1 MAQKNNQAVL
11 GMRGAFILPT
21 MIPGRSYHT
30 RKHGVSFYKGLSLEK
45 THLLFVDKNQQIQM
59 IGNDFNSLVTFLA
72 TNKVM
77 QLGIDTINQENG
89 IGL

>member
-1 MAQKNNQAVL
+1 MAKSKDQDVL

-21 MIPGRSYHT
+21 MIAGRSYHT
-30 RKHGVSFYKGLSLEK
+30 RKHGISVYKGLSLEK

-72 TNKVM
+72 TNRVM

>member
-1 MAQKNNQAVL
+1 MAQKKDQAVL

-30 RKHGVSFYKGLSLEK
+30 RKHGVSLYKGLSLEK
-45 THLLFVDKNQQIQM
+45 TQLIFVDKNQQIQLV
-59 IGNDFNSLVTFLA
+59 GNDFNSLVTFLA